1 MKTPYWKTERKWY
14 TRIRRS
20 FWFAFLRMNIS
31 RDRKQYVM
39 DNLSIQL
46 ISGLDLF
53 QAIEAITED
62 INSWALRKLLRTMA
76 EDVLS
81 GIPFWESLSESGL
94 FSPHIVSL
102 IRIGEESGKLAE
114 NLQVIADEQDKE
126 RVFQSRIR
134 SALLYP
140 VFVLSLTVII
150 ALGIAWFILP
160 NIITVFEQIN
170 IPLPLPTRILVRV
183 GNFFADYGSIA
194 VPAIAVGIIVFVYVF
209 FGNRHTRFLGQRL
222 LFTVPGIRRLMQQL
236 EIGRMGYVLGSLLGA
251 GLPIVEA
258 IRSLAD
264 ATSLGMYK
272 RFYMQ
277 LADRVENG
285 ESFQVIFQSRR
296 RLRVLIPRTI
306 QQIIITGEQ
315 SGHLSE
321 SLRKIGQIYETKT
334 ETSTKNIAV
343 ILEPIL
349 LVIVWVGVVTVALS
363 VVLPIYSLIGGLN
376 AGTL

>member
-1 MKTPYWKTERKWY
+1 M
-14 TRIRRS
+14 
-20 FWFAFLRMNIS
+20 
-31 RDRKQYVM
+31 
-39 DNLSIQL
+39 
-46 ISGLDLF
+46 
-53 QAIEAITED
+53 
-62 INSWALRKLLRTMA
+62 
-76 EDVLS
+76 
-81 GIPFWESLSESGL
+81 
-94 FSPHIVSL
+94 
-102 IRIGEESGKLAE
+102 
-114 NLQVIADEQDKE
+114 
-126 RVFQSRIR
+126 
-134 SALLYP
+134 
-140 VFVLSLTVII
+140 
-150 ALGIAWFILP
+150 
-160 NIITVFEQIN
+160 
-170 IPLPLPTRILVRV
+170 
-183 GNFFADYGSIA
+183 
-194 VPAIAVGIIVFVYVF
+194 
-209 FGNRHTRFLGQRL
+209 
-222 LFTVPGIRRLMQQL
+222 
-236 EIGRMGYVLGSLLGA
+236 LGSLLGA

-277 LADRVENG
+277 LADRIENG

-315 SGHLSE
+315 SGHLSK

-376 AGTL
+376 AGVL